1 MIAGARF
8 GLAIAA
14 RGPYPRGVRSVAS
27 WLALLSVSGLCLS
40 TLGACGPSI
49 PARYVIEHDLDA
61 LSYRRY
67 QRVLDVELPV
77 EGNPAVG
84 HTATYVR
91 RSDETTVPYVNAFVT
106 VYENAPGLA
115 AEIRAHVDSLASYQM
130 TVVDIEGGRAF
141 ALDGGASDRWWLWVS
156 ANRVVKIGGTA
167 EDALV
172 RRVISAYMSTYPSDL
187 DEHGRAREGTPSAGR
202 AASREPA
209 REEGLDLPQSLRG
222 ASDGSETSGG
232 EGTSP

>member
-1 MIAGARF
+1 M
-8 GLAIAA
+8 L
-14 RGPYPRGVRSVAS
+14 
-27 WLALLSVSGLCLS
+27 
-40 TLGACGPSI
+40 
-49 PARYVIEHDLDA
+49 EHDLGE

-77 EGNPAVG
+77 EGNAAVG

-91 RSDETTVPYVNAFVT
+91 RSDTAGVPYVNAFVT
-106 VYENAPGLA
+106 VYDHAPGLA
-115 AEIRAHVDSLASYQM
+115 AEIRAHVDSLASYRS

-167 EDALV
+167 DEALT
-172 RRVISAYMSTYPSDL
+172 RRVISAYMGVYPSDL

-202 AASREPA
+202 ATTREPA
-209 REEGLDLPQSLRG
+209 REELDLPQSLRG
-222 ASDGSETSGG
+222 QGAEQAEGTSGG
-232 EGTSP
+232 EASP

>member
-1 MIAGARF
+1 M
-8 GLAIAA
+8 
-14 RGPYPRGVRSVAS
+14 
-27 WLALLSVSGLCLS
+27 LLCASGLW
-40 TLGACGPSI
+40 ACGPSI
-49 PARYVIEHDLDA
+49 PARYVIEHDLEA

-91 RSDETTVPYVNAFVT
+91 RSDEAGVPYVNAFVT

-115 AEIRAHVDSLASYQM
+115 AEIRAHLDSLASYQF
-130 TVVDIEGGRAF
+130 TVVDVEGGRAF
-141 ALDGGASDRWWLWVS
+141 ALDGGPSDRWWLWVS
-156 ANRVVKIGGTA
+156 ANRVVKVGGTA
-167 EDALV
+167 DESLV
-172 RRVISAYMSTYPSDL
+172 RRVISAYMGVYPSDL

-222 ASDGSETSGG
+222 GSEGESSGG
-232 EGTSP
+232 EAAP